1 MQEFEIAEDK
11 LKKDKII
18 DALFDDEIKELDANV
33 IKLKILD
40 QKENNSIEPIIMPKN
55 KQRKSLS
62 NI

>member
-18 DALFDDEIKELDANV
+18 DALFDDDEIKELDANV

-40 QKENNSIEPIIMPKN
+40 QNENDSIEPIIMPKN
-55 KQRKSLS
+55 KQRKS
-62 NI
+62 